1 MADVCVI
8 YTKSDEATVKKLVVL
23 LREHWSVWWAGDI
36 NHGNWE
42 RRART
47 EIYNSRAVVPVL
59 SKHTIDRDI
68 LTDEMNYAKKKGRP
82 IFPFLLDKMAE
93 LPLGFGQLNHTEAF
107 GWTGSENDPGY
118 RELSQKIGYELK
130 AMIRDSGIHRTK
142 ELTIHGKTLQLPC
155 FVFSLSSH
163 ETQVTPVGGLE
174 LFQLLNPSACLVSAY
189 DVWKIANH
197 GKNNEKMGVSHS
209 KKRPIQA
216 KGTDSRRTC
225 NQPIFS
231 HINQLC
237 SSNSM
242 VFLDSGNYEA
252 YRKSDYY
259 SKYNKEGWQ
268 TKYFRAIADILS
280 PDIIFAFDKPNPK
293 GHIDRIARRI
303 ILDFKA
309 DSKALASKDC
319 VFCPIIHLSERND
332 KTPGESASVIACMV
346 ASEINPSLLAIPE
359 RELGDGLLER
369 VKSVRD
375 IRHALNGLGRYYP
388 LHILGTGNPITML
401 ALAAA
406 GADLF
411 DGLEWCRTVVDYD
424 KGTLFHFQHFD
435 CFRELYHS
443 RLRPTIRAVID
454 NPDASY
460 NAKVACY
467 NFDYFTDC
475 TKTMQ
480 RMISAGLVEDLLRTI
495 PNIGAKLY
503 EELTK

>member
-8 YTKSDEATVKKLVVL
+8 YTKRDETIVRKLVAL

-47 EIYNSRAVVPVL
+47 EINNSRAVVPVL
-59 SKHTIDRDI
+59 SKHTINQDI
-68 LTDEMNYAKKKGRP
+68 LTDEMNYAKKKGRL
-82 IFPFLLDKMAE
+82 IFPFLLDNMAE
-93 LPLGFGQLNHTEAF
+93 VPLGFGQLNHTEAF
-107 GWTGSENDPGY
+107 DWTGSEKDPGY
-118 RELSQKIGYELK
+118 RKLSQKIGYELK
-130 AMIRDSGIHRTK
+130 AMIRGSGVERTK
-142 ELTIHGKTLQLPC
+142 ELTIHGKMLQLPC

-197 GKNNEKMGVSHS
+197 RKNNKRLEVGQS
-209 KKRPIQA
+209 KKRLIQT
-216 KGTDSRRTC
+216 KHTVLKTTR
-225 NQPIFS
+225 NQPIIN
-231 HINQLC
+231 HINRLC
-237 SSNSM
+237 SSESI

-252 YRKSDYY
+252 YRKNDYY

-268 TKYFRAIADILS
+268 NKYFRTIVDILS
-280 PDIIFAFDKPNPK
+280 PDVIFAFDKHNPK
-293 GHIDRIARRI
+293 GHVDRIAKRI
-303 ILDFKA
+303 ISDFNA
-309 DSKALASKDC
+309 DKTFLASKDC
-319 VFCPIIHLSERND
+319 VLCPIIHLPEKNA
-332 KTPGESASVIACMV
+332 KTPAENASAIACIV
-346 ASEINPSLLAIPE
+346 ASEVNPSLLAIPE

-443 RLRPTIRAVID
+443 RLRPAIRAVID
-454 NPDASY
+454 NPNASY
-460 NAKVACY
+460 NAQVACY

-495 PNIGAKLY
+495 PNIGTKLY